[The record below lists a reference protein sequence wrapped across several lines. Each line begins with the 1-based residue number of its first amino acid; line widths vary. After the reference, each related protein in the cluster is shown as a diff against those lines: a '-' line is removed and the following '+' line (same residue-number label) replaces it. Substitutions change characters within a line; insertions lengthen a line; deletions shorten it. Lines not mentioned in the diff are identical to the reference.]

1 MEINK
6 IVDIFNSHIKDKYNT
21 KTHFILKKEIVNNKV
36 TKSLKT
42 IKYSLWYVN
51 GTDIH
56 NVFYRQYTLVGATES
71 KEQLAKNYV
80 EEQVIR
86 AMFNLP
92 YLKEFN
98 DMMNGEFKGFKE
110 TEEQL

>member
-6 IVDIFNSHIKDKYNT
+6 IIDIYNSHIKDKYNT
-21 KTHFILKKEIVNNKV
+21 ETHFILKKEIVNNKV

-56 NVFYRQYTLVGATES
+56 KVFYHQHTLVGATES
-71 KEQLAKNYV
+71 REQSARNYV
-80 EEQVIR
+80 EEHIIR

-92 YLKEFN
+92 SLKEFN
-98 DMMNGEFKGFKE
+98 DMMNGDFKGFNE
-110 TEEQL
+110 MEE